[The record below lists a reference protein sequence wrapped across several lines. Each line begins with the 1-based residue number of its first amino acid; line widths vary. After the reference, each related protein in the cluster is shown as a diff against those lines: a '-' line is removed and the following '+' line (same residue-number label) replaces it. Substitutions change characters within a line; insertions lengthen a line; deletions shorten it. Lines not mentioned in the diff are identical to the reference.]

1 MQDLKQTEVFVK
13 HRATNPLMNDQL
25 SLERGKPQDPSNPLT
40 LRTADDVHAVLELAV
55 PADSQFEVIDID
67 THFREYDYTHRLRMR
82 SLHAIFS
89 RMLLNRDIYKHFIHF
104 PEQLYVQNPSN
115 GKPMRIW
122 EESYHGNDWWNL
134 QNTLGS
140 KTCILYIHLYMD
152 ATTVSIFGGVKVWP
166 VYAWLGNVPSALRK
180 KHGPGGAVL
189 VAYIPVVHKDTR
201 LSASDRAEL
210 RAKVYQQAM
219 AYILETI
226 KMLMQHGE
234 YLRCADDQ
242 LYFFVAVIAIIS
254 ADYEELAKI
263 VTILGSL
270 SGFPCPICLV
280 PRELQGDLTSEWPLR
295 TREGT
300 LEVLRRASKAKTA
313 TSRGLIRRE
322 QSLRKTQNSFLKLM
336 GRGFSVFQAI
346 AADPLHQ
353 IELGVFGNHMWPW
366 LLEHILHDDQK
377 AKLDERFK
385 SIQQY
390 PDLKHFPNGVTSIE
404 NLQGKEKAII
414 LRMLPPL
421 IEDLLPAKHSKL
433 LAQALRVLGCIHL
446 LSKLT
451 THSETSLDLLSAQVT
466 LFGKLSQ
473 QIHDIYDHFSNM
485 YPKMHSLSHLVD
497 IIKRKGT
504 TDNYHTGLGEGL
516 HPQSKLAYKKTN
528 KQPGFEAQ
536 PVSKMLR
543 RYLKQQAM
551 LAIRSRVKRADTA
564 SSQPAAS
571 VEQPIASDSNAE
583 DLHFDLGSKCRRML
597 TSDFIARQQT
607 LHPDHSHFERDLKT
621 FLYQNVEGLSWRR
634 DFALRDLP
642 SLEGTRVTPYQ
653 LIRLSYVSLEGACEE
668 VEMSRDMQMRAF
680 GSPVC

>member
-13 HRATNPLMNDQL
+13 HRATNPLINDQL

-55 PADSQFEVIDID
+55 PANSQFEVIDID

-89 RMLLNRDIYKHFIHF
+89 RMLLKHNIYKHFIHF

-122 EESYHGNDWWNL
+122 EESYHSNDWWNL

-140 KTCILYIHLYMD
+140 KNCILYIHLYMD
-152 ATTVSIFGGVKVWP
+152 ATTVSIFSSVKVWP

-189 VAYIPVVHKDTR
+189 VAYIPVHKDTR
-201 LSASDRAEL
+201 LSTSDQAEL

-226 KMLMQHGE
+226 KMLMQHGK

-280 PRELQGDLTSEWPLR
+280 PRELQGDLTGEWPLR

-313 TSRGLIRRE
+313 TSHGLIWQE

-336 GRGFSVFQAI
+336 GWGFSVFQAV

-353 IELGVFGNHMWPW
+353 IELGVFGNHMWLW
-366 LLEHILHDDQK
+366 LLDHILRDDQK
-377 AKLDERFK
+377 AKLDEQFK
-385 SIQQY
+385 SIQ
-390 PDLKHFPNGVTSIE
+390 
-404 NLQGKEKAII
+404 
-414 LRMLPPL
+414 
-421 IEDLLPAKHSKL
+421 
-433 LAQALRVLGCIHL
+433 
-446 LSKLT
+446 
-451 THSETSLDLLSAQVT
+451 
-466 LFGKLSQ
+466 
-473 QIHDIYDHFSNM
+473 
-485 YPKMHSLSHLVD
+485 
-497 IIKRKGT
+497 
-504 TDNYHTGLGEGL
+504 
-516 HPQSKLAYKKTN
+516 
-528 KQPGFEAQ
+528 
-536 PVSKMLR
+536 
-543 RYLKQQAM
+543 
-551 LAIRSRVKRADTA
+551 
-564 SSQPAAS
+564 
-571 VEQPIASDSNAE
+571 
-583 DLHFDLGSKCRRML
+583 
-597 TSDFIARQQT
+597 
-607 LHPDHSHFERDLKT
+607 
-621 FLYQNVEGLSWRR
+621 
-634 DFALRDLP
+634 
-642 SLEGTRVTPYQ
+642 
-653 LIRLSYVSLEGACEE
+653 
-668 VEMSRDMQMRAF
+668 
-680 GSPVC
+680 